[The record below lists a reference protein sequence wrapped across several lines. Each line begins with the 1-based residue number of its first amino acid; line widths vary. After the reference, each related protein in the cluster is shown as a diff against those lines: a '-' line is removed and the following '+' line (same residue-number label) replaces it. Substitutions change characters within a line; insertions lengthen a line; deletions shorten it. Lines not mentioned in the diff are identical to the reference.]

1 MRYVIIYTECE
12 WNESYSY
19 RTAVEL
25 KRKETDDFEEAI
37 ALFTLYSS
45 TRDNVVVIDPEHKK
59 VVCNYNSEGKII
71 FNKYLIDSALYIN
84 NNND

>member
-1 MRYVIIYTECE
+1 MRYVIIYTESE
-12 WNESYSY
+12 WNENYSSM
-19 RTAVEL
+19 VEL
-25 KRKETDDFEEAI
+25 KRKETDDFEEAM
-37 ALFTLYSS
+37 ALFTLYSC
-45 TRDNVVVIDPEHKK
+45 TKDNVVVIDPEHKK